1 MSQLRIERAHDDFE
15 IEPIR
20 GLPEKPPE
28 GEEILWQGRPDWKRL
43 AVESLL
49 LKWVAGY
56 FVFLAV
62 WRFLSVVDLLPLGH
76 AIGASVPFLM
86 LGLVTCGLLALT
98 AYVQARATVYT
109 LTSARVVMRIGA
121 ALTVNLNLPY
131 KQIGNAMLDLRKGG
145 TGTIALETMGDTKL
159 SYLTCWPHI
168 RPWYIKH
175 TQPALRCIPDAERV
189 ARLLAEAAEARV
201 SVPSVERTMP
211 DSPVAAE

>member
-201 SVPSVERTMP
+201 SVPSVERTLP
-211 DSPVAAE
+211 DTPVAAE

>member
-1 MSQLRIERAHDDFE
+1 M
-15 IEPIR
+15 
-20 GLPEKPPE
+20 
-28 GEEILWQGRPDWKRL
+28 
-43 AVESLL
+43 

-201 SVPSVERTMP
+201 SVPSVERTLP
-211 DSPVAAE
+211 DTPVAAE

>member
-1 MSQLRIERAHDDFE
+1 MSQLRIERAHDNFE

-201 SVPSVERTMP
+201 SVPSVERTLP
-211 DSPVAAE
+211 DTPVAAE

>member
-62 WRFLSVVDLLPLGH
+62 WRFLSAVDLLPLGH

-201 SVPSVERTMP
+201 SVPSVERTLP
-211 DSPVAAE
+211 DTPVAAE